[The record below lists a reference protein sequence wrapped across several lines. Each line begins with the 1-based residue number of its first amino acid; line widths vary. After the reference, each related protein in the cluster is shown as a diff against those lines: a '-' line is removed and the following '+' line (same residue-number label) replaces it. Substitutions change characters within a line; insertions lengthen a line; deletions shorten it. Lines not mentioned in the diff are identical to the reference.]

1 MQSSDMPEYVERKG
15 KRKRQEKPTY
25 ALEYRVISEN
35 VRFSRAWSTWAKYV
49 NLKHAEQALAQ
60 KSTDPHF
67 QFRIVPID

>member
-25 ALEYRVISEN
+25 ALEYRVISNYVWLFRE
-35 VRFSRAWSTWAKYV
+35 WSTWAKYV
-49 NLKHAEQALAQ
+49 NLKHAEQSLTQ
-60 KSTDPHF
+60 KSTNPHF